1 MSLSFMPLEEQQER
15 FAQRI
20 NEQGLFEFLLR
31 PAIREGEVS
40 SSVIPITIAN
50 LDRDDETGSYQ
61 FPDSDRAA
69 RFRAALESQAGIPA
83 ATILKELD
91 SSLPAQRAAQ
101 EDGHSPR
108 LKEQHP
114 PQRRHEGNQHNGTE
128 AQSAETPDPVKP
140 PLPLSPDGRHST
152 RQRQRR
158 QRLS

>member
-61 FPDSDRAA
+61 FPDSDRVA
-69 RFRAALESQAGIPA
+69 RFRAALEPQAGIPA
-83 ATILKELD
+83 ATILKELN
-91 SSLPAQRAAQ
+91 SSLPARRAEQ
-101 EDGHSPR
+101 DGHFPR
-108 LKEQHP
+108 LKERQP
-114 PQRRHEGNQHNGTE
+114 PQRRHEGNQHNGTD
-128 AQSAETPDPVKP
+128 AQPAETPRTAPAPVTSDATP
-140 PLPLSPDGRHST
+140 ANSNTQTERRHQIS
-152 RQRQRR
+152 
-158 QRLS
+158 